1 MALSKNIGSL
11 LSRFDV
17 AGDVSCFRF
26 IPPNHCPETL
36 APMEDFLLSL
46 GHFKRRFSLEL
57 VGHSGVVS
65 YLVRSDDPSGLQAM
79 LSPCYPQGRYPM
91 VPKVGDEGGVHGS
104 EEGGRP
110 DWLHVTEDEK
120 MLVQPLWLA
129 KPSWL
134 PLRTYADDD
143 LSRAAMD
150 PLASVLGC
158 LSRTGVVS
166 SNTGVEYLGVRVMLH
181 PVGQEWG
188 RGWQSKMQVRKDG
201 DDHIRDDTRV
211 VKDESPG
218 STIPLPAVIA
228 CVGLLGLAYYNWQWY
243 QSEDYAL
250 MAASLLGGFAATV
263 VGGVLWSKFKTSN
276 SRQYFDEKA
285 VEEKLG
291 SLGFNIEVQL
301 LATYRGDFDA
311 PARDALAHLS
321 QAMRKFNYA
330 TGNSWKEGNIVEVK
344 KDPKSLLYHGSG
356 MPDSLGVM
364 SSRDFSRSVVSAREV
379 AGLWHPPLV
388 EDEMASMER
397 AGVRSRIPYL
407 EGLDTG
413 APVGF
418 TVGSQ
423 ELQVCLPDSAIA
435 KHGLFIGKS
444 GTGKSTMIKHVVNHR
459 LQEKARGVS
468 NGAIVVIDPHADLVQ
483 DILQIVP
490 PEIAHKVRLLHLGR
504 TDRIPAIN
512 MMDPQ
517 IFTDRDR
524 CVDTIIDTLR
534 HLWEG
539 WGPRLQ
545 DILDRSLKAIYEY
558 NCHEDT
564 QRSEMLTM
572 LDILRLLEDGKVT
585 RNGRTETVE
594 QTPFQQHVLSRV
606 NDPDVVRWFGM
617 FMNWPRDTRAE
628 SLGPVQSRM
637 GSYASNAR
645 SKVLMG
651 QRESTIILS
660 DVLKEEQVL
669 LVATASGTI
678 GKGPAALMG
687 GTIVSLIDSALR
699 DQEKLPIAERKKCLL
714 IADEFQTITGTDW
727 EGLLAEIRKY
737 GCSILLATQSV
748 ARLDTPERKLKDG
761 VLGNCGCLISYQISS
776 ADAQIIS
783 GEMGREWVTEED
795 LIGVDPHCCYAKIN
809 LSTKAVPAF
818 SLRTL
823 PPPEIGKDPTAAI
836 AAIES
841 GLFAYTCDFDEAL
854 ARITAELRESLN
866 QDQADRK
873 IGVDQKPMDGGGGG
887 DKARRPS
894 GSPSGG
900 DVSKLYEQFNE
911 KNAGRRAVPD
921 VSPVTA
927 VSVVGAPPAVVVPAE
942 VFKAT
947 PSPEFVVTEPVL
959 AGAYVDAKER
969 PAPALGQDD
978 PHRRALHRAGLS
990 DEQIDRSV
998 FSPQVLEMVN
1008 VNLAKDPTL
1017 QVLFEKRLTGRVNS
1031 IVGKKFEEITE
1042 VVRAEEREAAD
1053 QRVAEARD
1061 AAYGRARED
1070 LTDEVR
1076 REVRGELMPVLV
1088 EEARTT
1094 DLISSMAMQLAAD
1107 ELSVSGDDS
1116 VGDVEVS
1123 VSDDEVLGGDGKWVD
1138 MEMTIRRIGK
1148 GEPAPVGD
1156 DD

>member
-1 MALSKNIGSL
+1 MAISKNLGSL

-57 VGHSGVVS
+57 VGHSGVIS

-91 VPKVGDEGGVHGS
+91 VPKVGDEGGTRGS

-110 DWLHVTEDEK
+110 DWLHLSEDEK

-143 LSRAAMD
+143 LSRATMD

-158 LSRTGVVS
+158 LSRTGVTS
-166 SNTGVEYLGVRVMLH
+166 SSTGVEYLGVRVMLH
-181 PVGQEWG
+181 PVGEEWG

-201 DDHIRDDTRV
+201 DDHIREDTRI

-228 CVGLLGLAYYNWQWY
+228 CVGLLGLGYYNWQWY
-243 QSEDYAL
+243 QSGDYSL
-250 MAASLLGGFAATV
+250 MAASALGGLAV
-263 VGGVLWSKFKTSN
+263 LVGGGVLWSKFKTSN

-285 VEEKLG
+285 VEQKLG

-311 PARDALAHLS
+311 PARDALSHLS

-330 TGNSWKEGNIVEVK
+330 TGNSWKEGKVIGVA
-344 KDPKSLLYHGSG
+344 KDPKSLLYRGSG
-356 MPDSLGVM
+356 MPDSVSSLGVM
-364 SSRDFSRSVVSAREV
+364 NSHNFTKSVVSAREV

-407 EGLDTG
+407 EGLDSG
-413 APVGF
+413 APVGY

-444 GTGKSTMIKHVVNHR
+444 GTGKSTMIKHIVNHR

-558 NCHEDT
+558 NCHKDT

-606 NDPDVVRWFGM
+606 DDPDVVRWFGM

-823 PPPEIGKDPTAAI
+823 PPPEIGRDPTAAI

-854 ARITAELRESLN
+854 ARITAELRENLD

-873 IGVDQKPMDGGGGG
+873 IGVDEKPSDGGGV
-887 DKARRPS
+887 KRSRRPA
-894 GSPSGG
+894 GAPPSG
-900 DVSKLYEQFNE
+900 DTSTLYEEFNE
-911 KNAGRRAVPD
+911 KNSARRSVPD

-927 VSVVGAPPAVVVPAE
+927 VSVQGGSPTLVVPSE
-942 VFKAT
+942 SFKASPA
-947 PSPEFVVTEPVL
+947 PSFVVTDPVL
-959 AGAYVDAKER
+959 ADSSSGAVER
-969 PAPALGQDD
+969 PEPALGKDD
-978 PHRRALHRAGLS
+978 PHRRALHRAGFT

-998 FSPQVLEMVN
+998 FSPQVLEMLN
-1008 VNLAKDPTL
+1008 SNLAKDP
-1017 QVLFEKRLTGRVNS
+1017 VLKVLLEKRLTGRVNS
-1031 IVGKKFEEITE
+1031 IVGKRFDEITE
-1042 VVRAEEREAAD
+1042 LVRAEEREAAEL
-1053 QRVAEARD
+1053 RVAEARD
-1061 AAYGRARED
+1061 VAYGRARD
-1070 LTDEVR
+1070 DVADEVR
-1076 REVRGELMPVLV
+1076 QELVLV
-1088 EEARTT
+1088 GEAKTT
-1094 DLISSMAMQLAAD
+1094 EFISSMTMELMSDVESAD
-1107 ELSVSGDDS
+1107 DVESREGDDCLLDT
-1116 VGDVEVS
+1116 VAKEDAV
-1123 VSDDEVLGGDGKWVD
+1123 
-1138 MEMTIRRIGK
+1138 RR
-1148 GEPAPVGD
+1148 EDPALVGD

>member
-1 MALSKNIGSL
+1 MSTS
-11 LSRFDV
+11 
-17 AGDVSCFRF
+17 GD
-26 IPPNHCPETL
+26 L
-36 APMEDFLLSL
+36 
-46 GHFKRRFSLEL
+46 
-57 VGHSGVVS
+57 
-65 YLVRSDDPSGLQAM
+65 M
-79 LSPCYPQGRYPM
+79 LC
-91 VPKVGDEGGVHGS
+91 
-104 EEGGRP
+104 
-110 DWLHVTEDEK
+110 
-120 MLVQPLWLA
+120 
-129 KPSWL
+129 
-134 PLRTYADDD
+134 
-143 LSRAAMD
+143 
-150 PLASVLGC
+150 
-158 LSRTGVVS
+158 
-166 SNTGVEYLGVRVMLH
+166 
-181 PVGQEWG
+181 
-188 RGWQSKMQVRKDG
+188 
-201 DDHIRDDTRV
+201 
-211 VKDESPG
+211 
-218 STIPLPAVIA
+218 
-228 CVGLLGLAYYNWQWY
+228 
-243 QSEDYAL
+243 
-250 MAASLLGGFAATV
+250 
-263 VGGVLWSKFKTSN
+263 
-276 SRQYFDEKA
+276 
-285 VEEKLG
+285 
-291 SLGFNIEVQL
+291 
-301 LATYRGDFDA
+301 
-311 PARDALAHLS
+311 
-321 QAMRKFNYA
+321 
-330 TGNSWKEGNIVEVK
+330 
-344 KDPKSLLYHGSG
+344 
-356 MPDSLGVM
+356 
-364 SSRDFSRSVVSAREV
+364 
-379 AGLWHPPLV
+379 
-388 EDEMASMER
+388 
-397 AGVRSRIPYL
+397 L

-435 KHGLFIGKS
+435 EHGLFIGKS

-468 NGAIVVIDPHADLVQ
+468 NGAIVVIDPHGDLVQ

-545 DILDRSLKAIYEY
+545 DILDCGLKAIYEY

-572 LDILRLLEDGKVT
+572 LDILWLLEDGKVT

-854 ARITAELRESLN
+854 ARITAELL
-866 QDQADRK
+866 
-873 IGVDQKPMDGGGGG
+873 
-887 DKARRPS
+887 
-894 GSPSGG
+894 
-900 DVSKLYEQFNE
+900 
-911 KNAGRRAVPD
+911 
-921 VSPVTA
+921 
-927 VSVVGAPPAVVVPAE
+927 GA
-942 VFKAT
+942 
-947 PSPEFVVTEPVL
+947 
-959 AGAYVDAKER
+959 
-969 PAPALGQDD
+969 
-978 PHRRALHRAGLS
+978 
-990 DEQIDRSV
+990 
-998 FSPQVLEMVN
+998 
-1008 VNLAKDPTL
+1008 
-1017 QVLFEKRLTGRVNS
+1017 
-1031 IVGKKFEEITE
+1031 
-1042 VVRAEEREAAD
+1042 
-1053 QRVAEARD
+1053 
-1061 AAYGRARED
+1061 
-1070 LTDEVR
+1070 
-1076 REVRGELMPVLV
+1076 
-1088 EEARTT
+1088 
-1094 DLISSMAMQLAAD
+1094 
-1107 ELSVSGDDS
+1107 
-1116 VGDVEVS
+1116 
-1123 VSDDEVLGGDGKWVD
+1123 
-1138 MEMTIRRIGK
+1138 
-1148 GEPAPVGD
+1148 
-1156 DD
+1156 